1 MIDLIVQNPDII
13 HHVLTFLANDGTSV
27 ARFALSSKG
36 LFDRI
41 MRHETLDPNLW
52 KDLVYFRWKRTRR
65 RPAIGGSIRVDG
77 NKSEDK
83 GTLLISYRD
92 LYIEKRRA
100 DAEGIRLLEEMA
112 SVLQNILQLDE
123 TQRIVADGNPHIGQ
137 AWEHHCWNLMLQNR
151 ADFYDILKSTA
162 WRHLNNASSSI
173 CIHGRLLGFLAA
185 RCVQD
190 FHFADCLLEWKGLIE
205 NISEEPELRTQVSQ
219 LKAAYVLE
227 QHALLVCE
235 IQKTPCELLED
246 DSFLPYSNNT
256 IHDDN
261 CFEAKQTITENSRA
275 TKSLDEIA
283 RVCRDR
289 MYEELEP
296 NASVTAKLEVVNDVL
311 VNHYGFS
318 GNSEDYYNYRNV
330 LLDHVLESKTG
341 MPLTLCVV
349 YSCVCRRLGIAV
361 QLTGLP
367 GHIVLG
373 FDKNDET
380 NATTERRSFV
390 DVFHGCIILSTDDC
404 RQIVAAYGIGWREDF
419 LAPLSTKMT
428 LQRIF
433 NNLRNCHEKAMSQSK
448 PPPFCSDLMFQQHAL
463 GMMNRY
469 PPEIATT
476 LLERLTQD
484 LSIILSPDLLRAYN
498 LLSPRGLGRDP
509 VINGTHAR
517 ALLELSSYVGLSY
530 NNYA

>member
-13 HHVLTFLANDGTSV
+13 HHVLTFLVNDGTSV
-27 ARFALSSKG
+27 ARFALSSKA
-36 LFDRI
+36 LYDRI
-41 MRHETLDPNLW
+41 MRHETFDPNLW
-52 KDLVYFRWKRTRR
+52 KDLVYHRWKRTRR

-83 GTLLISYRD
+83 GTMLLSYRN

-100 DAEGIRLLEEMA
+100 DAEGIRRLEEMA
-112 SVLQNILQLDE
+112 SVLQTILQLNE
-123 TQRIVADGNPHIGQ
+123 TRKTVADGNPHIGQ
-137 AWEHHCWNLMLQNR
+137 AWEHHRWNLMLRNR

-162 WRHLNNASSSI
+162 GRHLDNASSSI
-173 CIHGRLLGFLAA
+173 HDRLLGFLAA

-190 FHFADCLLEWKGLIE
+190 FHFADCLLEWKGLTE
-205 NISEEPELRTQVSQ
+205 NISEEPALRTRVSQ

-227 QHALLVCE
+227 KHALLVCE

-246 DSFLPYSNNT
+246 NSFHICSNNA
-256 IHDDN
+256 IHDEN
-261 CFEAKQTITENSRA
+261 SFETKQTITKNSRG

-283 RVCRDR
+283 RACRDR
-289 MYEELEP
+289 MHEELEA
-296 NASVTAKLEVVNDVL
+296 NASVTAKLKVVNDVL
-311 VNHYGFS
+311 VNYYGFS

-330 LLDHVLESKTG
+330 LLDYVLESKTG
-341 MPLTLCVV
+341 MPLTLCLV

-373 FDKNDET
+373 FDTNDET

-390 DVFHGCIILSTDDC
+390 DVFHGCRILSTDQC
-404 RQIVAAYGIGWREDF
+404 RQIVASYGIGWSEDF

-448 PPPFCSDLMFQQHAL
+448 PPKFCSDLMFQQHAL
-463 GMMNRY
+463 GMVNRY

-517 ALLELSSYVGLSY
+517 TLLELSSYVGLSY
-530 NNYA
+530 HNYA